1 MTKRWIGL
9 LPGALLVFALA
20 LSCGGSDDSGGAGG
34 SSGASGN
41 AAAGGNAQGGTH
53 AGGGG
58 ASGTQGSAGA
68 AGMESAGAGGMGS
81 LGVAGAGADGGAS
94 GAANAGAGG
103 TGDDAQLSPVDV
115 PDLAFWF
122 DGNAQSFSDQD
133 ANFPTPPDSGL
144 VRAIP
149 EAPPLTGVW
158 TAPSPDQR
166 PIRDLGALNF
176 RPVGSDCA
184 SASAHCTGYTLTDT
198 AGTIQTDNS
207 TLAISF
213 CPLNSNTGQGALT
226 GPIGTSNQTM
236 GIFFAGQSVGLYFN
250 HGPAVFL
257 TRKFERGTH
266 VTMIVRFTAT
276 NVDVQYEIN
285 GFRSSES
292 VSLTTTPIAHE
303 SASKFTLG
311 FDSASNSDIYG
322 FVSQVVG
329 VNRAISDSEESGL
342 MSWLTAQ
349 PIPPA
354 FPVTEPLVALVGDS
368 IANGDQV
375 SGPQSWPFTM
385 LGDLANTYPDVQLL
399 NDAMNGAGIPMVKN
413 SSYSEDILPWY
424 SASRAKN
431 VLIVAAG
438 TNDLVGV
445 ATSGTLVSDILDR
458 YYGLLASAQAAGW
471 KTVACTVLPRS
482 DFTTP
487 TEQSTFDNA
496 RAAFNADVVANYA
509 NYADALADVA
519 AIPVMGAT
527 GNSASLTYYNQDKI
541 HPNGAGHA
549 LLEPVYRAA
558 VASLLQ

>member
-9 LPGALLVFALA
+9 LPCALIACALA
-20 LSCGGSDDSGGAGG
+20 LSCGSSDGGGAGG
-34 SSGASGN
+34 SSGTGGN
-41 AAAGGNAQGGTH
+41 AAAGASAEGGTH
-53 AGGGG
+53 AGGG
-58 ASGTQGSAGA
+58 ASGTQGNAGAVGTAGVAGAESAGTGGMGSTGVAGAGA
-68 AGMESAGAGGMGS
+68 AGAESAGAGG
-81 LGVAGAGADGGAS
+81 
-94 GAANAGAGG
+94 AA
-103 TGDDAQLSPVDV
+103 GDDSLLSPAVV

-122 DGNAQSFSDQD
+122 DGNAQSFSDLD

-144 VRAIP
+144 VRTLP
-149 EAPPLTGVW
+149 ETPPLTGTW

-166 PIRDLGALNF
+166 PIRALGALNF
-176 RPVGSDCA
+176 RPVRPAGSTTT
-184 SASAHCTGYTLTDT
+184 TGYTVTDT

-213 CPLNSNTGQGALT
+213 CPLNSNTGQGGLT
-226 GPIGTSNQTM
+226 GQIGTSSQAM
-236 GIFFAGQSVGLYFN
+236 GIFFSGQAVGLYFN
-250 HGPAVFL
+250 HGPVVAL

-276 NVDVQYEIN
+276 NIDVQYDVN

-303 SASKFTLG
+303 SASKFTVG
-311 FDSASNSDIYG
+311 YDSASNSDIYG

-354 FPVTEPLVALVGDS
+354 FPVTEPLVALIGDS

-375 SGPQSWPFTM
+375 SGPQSWAFTM

-399 NDAMNGAGIPMVKN
+399 NDAVNGGGIPMVKN

-438 TNDLVGV
+438 TNDLVSV
-445 ATSGTLVSDILDR
+445 ANGGSILSDVLDG
-458 YYGLLASAQAAGW
+458 YYGLLASARATGW

-487 TEQSTFDNA
+487 TAQSNFDNA

-509 NYADALADVA
+509 TYADALADVA
-519 AIPVMGAT
+519 AIPGMGAA
-527 GNSASLTYYNQDKI
+527 GNSASLTYYAQDKI
-541 HPNGAGHA
+541 HPNAAGHA
-549 LLEPVYRAA
+549 LLEPIYRAA

>member
-9 LPGALLVFALA
+9 LPCALIAFALA
-20 LSCGGSDDSGGAGG
+20 LSCGSSDGGGGAGG
-34 SSGASGN
+34 SSGVSGN
-41 AAAGGNAQGGTH
+41 AGAGGNAEGGTP
-53 AGGGG
+53 AGGSGTG
-58 ASGTQGSAGA
+58 GTQGSAGTG
-68 AGMESAGAGGMGS
+68 GMESAGAGGTGTD
-81 LGVAGAGADGGAS
+81 GVAGTGADSGAA

-103 TGDDAQLSPVDV
+103 TGDDTQLSPADV

-122 DGNAQSFSDQD
+122 DGTAQSFSDLD

-149 EAPPLTGVW
+149 EALPLTGVW

-166 PIRDLGALNF
+166 PIRALGALNF
-176 RPVGSDCA
+176 RPVTPAGSTTT
-184 SASAHCTGYTLTDT
+184 TGYTLTDT

-213 CPLNSNTGQGALT
+213 CPLNSNTGQGGLT
-226 GPIGTSNQTM
+226 AQIGTSSQTT
-236 GIFFAGQSVGLYFN
+236 GIFFSGQSVGLYFN
-250 HGPAVFL
+250 HGPVVPL

-276 NVDVQYEIN
+276 NIDVQYEVN

-292 VSLTTTPIAHE
+292 ISLTTTPIAHE

-311 FDSASNSDIYG
+311 YDPGSNSDLYG

-354 FPVTEPLVALVGDS
+354 FPVTEPLVAIIGDS

-375 SGPQSWPFTM
+375 PGPQTWAFTM

-399 NDAMNGAGIPMVKN
+399 NDAINGGGIPMVKN
-413 SSYSEDILPWY
+413 SIYSEDILPWY

-438 TNDLVGV
+438 TNDLVSV
-445 ATSGTLVSDILDR
+445 AGGGAFVSDVLDS
-458 YYGLLASAQAAGW
+458 YYGLLASAQATGW

-487 TEQSTFDNA
+487 AAQSNFDNA

-519 AIPVMGAT
+519 AISGMGAAGDST
-527 GNSASLTYYNQDKI
+527 NVTYYSVDKI